1 MFQLVRENKII
12 KESLGALIIRGDQA
26 KEVKEI
32 LMNTAGLDKLVSKI
46 DDSKNIIIFWAS
58 FVKKIIVDWLYE
70 KAEVVLSSATF
81 FSPLNEK
88 VIAR

>member
-1 MFQLVRENKII
+1 MNEDEEKKMFQLVRENKII

-46 DDSKNIIIFWAS
+46 DDSKNIIIF
-58 FVKKIIVDWLYE
+58 
-70 KAEVVLSSATF
+70 
-81 FSPLNEK
+81 
-88 VIAR
+88 